1 MAELYEMVQKG
12 VQHRASDIILKVG
25 NKPVMRVDGDLRP
38 MDDFDILYQE
48 DMLEIAQTIAYS
60 ATRDYLLQFRDPTK
74 APDIAKGLAEERLE
88 RLNRGEELD
97 LVFTLR
103 DIARVRANLFLQKG
117 SIAVTMRLI
126 PLKIP
131 TIEQLHLP
139 PFLKTLASY
148 PQGLIIV
155 TGPTGSGKSTTIA
168 AMIEHIN
175 QTREA
180 HIITIEDPIE
190 YVFEDKKSVICQ
202 REVGKDT
209 LSYAQALKNALRE
222 TPDVIMI
229 GEMRDAETMSI
240 AMMAAEM
247 GHLVLTS
254 LHTITA
260 PSAID
265 RIVHSFPPHESSA
278 IYEQLSNTLVSVIAQ
293 RLLRHSSGQGRV
305 PAVEIMTSS
314 PTVKKLIEE
323 GRTTELYASIKE
335 GTHFGMITMNQSI
348 ANLYS
353 KGWVTLEEA
362 LSASPN
368 PTELRQLLRKTT
380 E

>member
-12 VQHRASDIILKVG
+12 VQNRASDIILKVG
-25 NKPVMRVDGDLRP
+25 NKPVMRVDGNLRP
-38 MDDFDILYQE
+38 MDDFDVLYQE
-48 DMLEIAQTIAYS
+48 DMLEIAQNIAYS
-60 ATRDYLLQFRDPTK
+60 ATRDYLLQFRDPEK
-74 APDIAKGLAEERLE
+74 APDVTKGLAEERLG

-97 LVFTLR
+97 LVFTLP

-117 SIAVTMRLI
+117 SIAITMRLI

-131 TIEQLHLP
+131 TIEQLLLP

-190 YVFEDKKSVICQ
+190 YVFEDKKAVICQ

-293 RLLRHSSGQGRV
+293 RLLRHASGQGRV

-348 ANLYS
+348 ANLYT